1 MSIFDEDQ
9 KSMLDVYL
17 YETNSLFEQLDTILM
32 KNEKN
37 SSFTKEEIHSI
48 FRIMHT
54 TKSSSSMMGLQGI
67 ATLMHTVE
75 DLFSL
80 FRDELQRLKGFE
92 QETFDLLFNITDFM
106 HSQLENMSKDDYVP
120 GNPNDLIMKTQSLLA
135 KIGQVKVDKAVD
147 NNEVATKQ
155 TELAGKGVYIK
166 ITFEKEARMENVRA
180 YMIITQ
186 IKGLCHRL
194 EYYPQTLEDNPKAGQ
209 FIRDNGF
216 FIMFEADEAEKIL
229 ESLHR
234 SLFLKKCE
242 IIDKNDYLINTQ
254 PRKSIKKE
262 VSDDLNESSSI
273 IPVHVS
279 KLNALQNLIGELM
292 ISESNMIN
300 RMEELGQKELLELFE
315 RNFHKLLLD
324 TEEIVMSSRLV
335 PIAQIV
341 PKLNRVI
348 RDIARK
354 EEKEINFII
363 KGEDIE
369 IDKEIVDSLF
379 NPLMH
384 LLRNAVDHGIES
396 KQERLKYH
404 KSKIGEIILTVQN
417 VNGEIVIHISDDGRG
432 LDIDKIKEKAITA
445 GLIESDYPYTQEEI
459 FNFIM
464 LPGFSTNHQANE
476 FSGRGVGMDVVKNMI
491 DRFKGHISIDSE
503 FHKGTYIT
511 LHLPLTLTII
521 ESLLFKVGETTLSV
535 AASNVNQF
543 FAFDNNVQKDNGH
556 YIYLYEDK
564 ILPIIDLTKH
574 FKLVNQISTSSKILI
589 HVKTSSNEACL
600 LVDQIIGYQH
610 IVDKPLPLLLNSDF
624 KKYTAISGCSL
635 LGDGQICMTLNMELL
650 LNGRSEPNE

>member
-1 MSIFDEDQ
+1 MSVFDEDQ

-37 SSFTKEEIHSI
+37 ATFTKEEINSI

-80 FRDELQRLKGFE
+80 FRDEPQRLKGYE
-92 QETFDLLFNITDFM
+92 HETFDLLFNITEFM
-106 HSQLENMSKDDYVP
+106 HLQLENMNNDDYIP
-120 GNPNDLIMKTQSLLA
+120 ENPTDFIMKTQTLLGL
-135 KIGQVKVDKAVD
+135 IGQAEVKKTKEEVVTTPVELLDKAVY
-147 NNEVATKQ
+147 VK
-155 TELAGKGVYIK
+155 L
-166 ITFEKEARMENVRA
+166 TFEKEARMENVRA
-180 YMIITQ
+180 YMSIMQ

-194 EYYPQTLEDNPKAGQ
+194 EHYPQKLEDNPKAAQ
-209 FIRDNGF
+209 FIKDNGF
-216 FIMFEADEAEKIL
+216 YIMFESDESKKVL

-242 IIDKNDYLINTQ
+242 IIDKNDYFQ
-254 PRKSIKKE
+254 PRQMNKNEINEDSI
-262 VSDDLNESSSI
+262 ESSSI

-279 KLNALQNLIGELM
+279 KLNTLQNLIGELM

-315 RNFHKLLLD
+315 RSFHKLLLD
-324 TEEIVMSSRLV
+324 AEQIVMSSRLV

-341 PKLNRVI
+341 PKLNRVV
-348 RDIARK
+348 RDIAHK
-354 EEKEINFII
+354 EEKDINFII

-404 KSKIGEIILTVQN
+404 KSETGEIILSVQN
-417 VNGEIVIHISDDGRG
+417 INGEIVICISDDGKG
-432 LDIDKIKEKAITA
+432 LDVDKIKEKAVA
-445 GLIESDYPYTQEEI
+445 KGLIQNNHLYSQEEI
-459 FNFIM
+459 FNVIM

-491 DRFKGHISIDSE
+491 DRFKGHISIDSK
-503 FHKGTYIT
+503 FHKGTNIT
-511 LHLPLTLTII
+511 LHLPLTLTIV
-521 ESLLFKVGETTLSV
+521 ESLLFKVGETTFSIS
-535 AASNVNQF
+535 ARNVNQF
-543 FAFDNNVQKDNGH
+543 FSFDNNVQEENGH

-564 ILPIIDLTKH
+564 IIPIIDLTKH
-574 FKLVNQISTSSKILI
+574 FKLTNHMPIASKILI
-589 HVKTSSNEACL
+589 YVKTGTKEACL
-600 LVDQIIGYQH
+600 LVDEIIGYQH
-610 IVDKPLPLLLNSDF
+610 IVDKPLPLLLNAEF
-624 KKYTAISGCSL
+624 KKYTSISGCSL
-635 LGDGQICMTLNMELL
+635 LGDGRICMTLNVELL
-650 LNGRSEPNE
+650 LKGRGESNE

>member
-67 ATLMHTVE
+67 STLMHTVE

-80 FRDELQRLKGFE
+80 FRDDLQRLKGHE

-106 HSQLENMSKDDYVP
+106 HLQLEHMGKDDYVP
-120 GNPNDLIMKTQSLLA
+120 GNPNDFIMKTQGLLA
-135 KIGQVKVDKAVD
+135 KIDQLEDGNAT
-147 NNEVATKQ
+147 NNKETAIKQ
-155 TELAGKGVYIK
+155 TELADKGVCIK

-180 YMIITQ
+180 YMIIMQ

-194 EYYPQTLEDNPKAGQ
+194 EYYPQTLEDNPKAAQ
-209 FIRDNGF
+209 FIKDNGF
-216 FIMFEADEAEKIL
+216 YLMFEADDSKKVI

-242 IIDKNDYLINTQ
+242 IIDKNDYLIYTQ
-254 PRKSIKKE
+254 SRKSIKKE
-262 VSDDLNESSSI
+262 VGDDSNESSSI

-292 ISESNMIN
+292 ISESKMIN

-324 TEEIVMSSRLV
+324 TEEIIMSSRLV

-341 PKLNRVI
+341 PKLNRVV

-404 KSKIGEIILTVQN
+404 KPEIGEIILTVQN
-417 VNGEIVIHISDDGRG
+417 INGEIVIHISDDGRG

-445 GLIESDYPYTQEEI
+445 GLIEGDYPYTQEEI

-503 FHKGTYIT
+503 FHKGTFIT

-543 FAFDNNVQKDNGH
+543 FAFDNNVQEDNGH

-564 ILPIIDLTKH
+564 IIPIIDLTKH
-574 FKLVNQISTSSKILI
+574 FNFVNQISTSSKILI

-600 LVDQIIGYQH
+600 LADQIIGYQH
-610 IVDKPLPLLLNSDF
+610 IVDKPLPLLLNSEF

-635 LGDGQICMTLNMELL
+635 LGDGHICMTLNMELL
-650 LNGRSEPNE
+650 LNGRGEGNE